1 MESKAVARTGSRRQA
16 NSPAPALGV
25 IALAGWAALATIIAF
40 LSGAF
45 SHITRHDLLIAL
57 IAVSFVLMAC
67 ASVFLVREDLRS
79 LSRLDRPAPR
89 RTRR

>member
-1 MESKAVARTGSRRQA
+1 MECKAAARTGSRRQA
-16 NSPAPALGV
+16 NGHVPALGV
-25 IALAGWAALATIIAF
+25 IALAGWAALAAVIAF

-57 IAVSFVLMAC
+57 IALGFVVMAC
-67 ASVFLVREDLRS
+67 ASVSLVREDWRT
-79 LSRLDRPAPR
+79 LSRPDRSAPR